1 LVPVSAYPYLE
12 EWAVR
17 KLLEVLNMPNLME
30 QMITDRLTQGIQEG
44 WVAERREMARVV
56 IRSRFGEGADSTGG
70 ADCPTG
76 WRRFASLG
84 DPGCH
89 CRPDRGYVGSQT
101 GILCYPADLRRYVF
115 SPLACLTER
124 TIAAPAQGRDVG
136 GF

>member
-56 IRSRFGEGADSTGG
+56 IRSRFGEG
-70 ADCPTG
+70 PT
-76 WRRFASLG
+76 ALE
-84 DPGCH
+84 
-89 CRPDRGYVGSQT
+89 
-101 GILCYPADLRRYVF
+101 
-115 SPLACLTER
+115 ER
-124 TIAAPAQGRDVG
+124 IAQLDGEGLQALVIQAVTAARIEDM
-136 GF
+136 